1 MFLLLYFPANI
12 PVCIC
17 PCIKTV
23 PLVLVLLHVCS
34 LVTFRAVKSREKLYI
49 SARPSAY
56 FPPFPLAVCRTFR
69 IFVTDQTSSLWKR
82 LSLSLNTPSLP
93 LLRSS
98 SKIARRLRCEY
109 VIRFEDD
116 GKFYFLLETR
126 SGYEEHFA
134 RCGWYIVSQ
143 TDFNSRLT
151 IGMGLYESGNL
162 AGFMYRLDSGSCI
175 RAIQENRHRAA
186 WIIN

>member
-1 MFLLLYFPANI
+1 MG
-12 PVCIC
+12 
-17 PCIKTV
+17 
-23 PLVLVLLHVCS
+23 
-34 LVTFRAVKSREKLYI
+34 
-49 SARPSAY
+49 
-56 FPPFPLAVCRTFR
+56 
-69 IFVTDQTSSLWKR
+69 
-82 LSLSLNTPSLP
+82 
-93 LLRSS
+93 
-98 SKIARRLRCEY
+98 KIARRLRCEY

-116 GKFYFLLETR
+116 GKFYFR

-134 RCGWYIVSQ
+134 RCGWYVVSQ

-162 AGFMYRLDSGSCI
+162 AGFMYRLDSGSRI

>member
-1 MFLLLYFPANI
+1 MDEAVFIAQYTFLATPAVI
-12 PVCIC
+12 EEE
-17 PCIKTV
+17 
-23 PLVLVLLHVCS
+23 
-34 LVTFRAVKSREKLYI
+34 SRILG
-49 SARPSAY
+49 
-56 FPPFPLAVCRTFR
+56 
-69 IFVTDQTSSLWKR
+69 
-82 LSLSLNTPSLP
+82 
-93 LLRSS
+93 
-98 SKIARRLRCEY
+98 KIARRLRCEY

-162 AGFMYRLDSGSCI
+162 AGF
-175 RAIQENRHRAA
+175 
-186 WIIN
+186 

>member
-1 MFLLLYFPANI
+1 MG
-12 PVCIC
+12 
-17 PCIKTV
+17 
-23 PLVLVLLHVCS
+23 
-34 LVTFRAVKSREKLYI
+34 
-49 SARPSAY
+49 
-56 FPPFPLAVCRTFR
+56 
-69 IFVTDQTSSLWKR
+69 
-82 LSLSLNTPSLP
+82 
-93 LLRSS
+93 
-98 SKIARRLRCEY
+98 KIARRLRCEY

-126 SGYEEHFA
+126 
-134 RCGWYIVSQ
+134 CGWYVVSQ

-162 AGFMYRLDSGSCI
+162 AGFMYRLDSGSRI